1 MSNIPRGRLGNG
13 NVTRNVRID
22 NELDSNIQAIASAE
36 DRSISNTIQR
46 LLREAVKR
54 YCELHPEL
62 SV

>member
-22 NELDSNIQAIASAE
+22 NELDADIRAIASAE
-36 DRSISNTIQR
+36 DRSISNTIQH

-54 YCELHPEL
+54 YYELHPEL